1 MRHQANQFY
10 INFTNN
16 MEAFLGLIIGA
27 LLTGGVY
34 TYLKFQKS
42 KMLSN
47 SQSVILLDKIKRV
60 CKFIT
65 VEGDFAE
72 IYHYEDVKQKFL
84 KLISSKKKA
93 LVVVNA
99 KAHVGFDL
107 VKIKMNANTK
117 TKTIVLHQF
126 PEAEILSIETSL
138 NYYDKKNGYFNK
150 FEATDL
156 TDLHEK
162 AKTHIKDKIP
172 ESGLYQA
179 AQKEALEAILLIE
192 NIVQTIGWKLDY
204 TALKI
209 EEQNQKK
216 IDEH

>member
-1 MRHQANQFY
+1 MDVV
-10 INFTNN
+10 
-16 MEAFLGLIIGA
+16 LGTIFGMILA
-27 LLTGGVY
+27 AGVFWY
-34 TYLKFQKS
+34 FKQQES
-42 KMLSN
+42 KNLAKK
-47 SQSVILLDKIKRV
+47 QSVILLDKVKKV

-107 VKIKMNANTK
+107 SKIKMEANTESK
-117 TKTIVLHQF
+117 IIELNHF
-126 PEAEILSIETSL
+126 PQAEILSIETSL
-138 NYYDKKNGYFNK
+138 DYYDKQDGYFNK
-150 FEATDL
+150 FDASDL
-156 TDLHEK
+156 TELHTE
-162 AKTHIKDKIP
+162 AKKHIAEKIP

-204 TALKI
+204 SKLKI
-209 EEQNQKK
+209 EDSETK
-216 IDEH
+216 IIDKQ

>member
-1 MRHQANQFY
+1 
-10 INFTNN
+10 
-16 MEAFLGLIIGA
+16 MEAFLGVIIGV
-27 LLTGGVY
+27 LLTAGVIMY
-34 TYLKFQKS
+34 FKFQQS
-42 KMLSN
+42 KKLTN
-47 SQSVILLDKIKRV
+47 TQSVILLDKIKSV

-84 KLISSKKKA
+84 KLITSKKKA

-99 KAHVGFDL
+99 KAYVGFDL
-107 VKIKMNANTK
+107 AKVNMRANTN
-117 TKTIVLHQF
+117 TKTIVLNQF
-126 PEAEILSIETSL
+126 PEAEILSIETTL
-138 NYYDKKNGYFNK
+138 DYYDKQDGYFNK

-156 TDLHEK
+156 TDLHNE
-162 AKTHIKDKIP
+162 AKGHIKDKVP

-204 TALKI
+204 KALEI
-209 EEQNQKK
+209 EEKDKK
-216 IDEH
+216 LLE